1 MIRGNLAPS
10 YFLWRPASAQTALF
24 ALLLAF
30 FCGRVRAQG
39 VPVAA
44 APPLTDS
51 QLAELRNISLWRVEY
66 HVRLTE
72 DSLGSGTDTLTGGTL
87 STPVSRWIHQRAIGE
102 SFDVIFF
109 VSGNPGCG
117 SSGTCHVD
125 YSVVGSA
132 ALHYDWRENELLSL
146 DHCALQSDG
155 SIGPGQQQMV
165 RTRLVNT
172 GSLALD
178 GTPDPLNDG
187 AHAGHT
193 VDRLSFLID
202 PATNPPRAFVNGEVL
217 FAGTGSTN
225 FSGCLRNQVS
235 SGLDFETEDAEIFFN
250 ANPNVVLTA
259 ASVGD
264 SQVRVEGGEFVIH
277 GEGDRIISAAN
288 DPAHCLVASFS
299 FASPG
304 IQPNLSCSTQLH
316 EHRSWVI
323 RPVRSPLS
331 IAGLEVTQATQT
343 MQSPTDLEA
352 GLLASDGKPP
362 IPVVA
367 GKPAA
372 LRVYLAKAPDTT
384 SAELDLTL
392 PDTSLGAAFTLT
404 PGCTPDNRRRQEN
417 AAAFQCRSVDAY
429 FTPPEG
435 SWSATVTLKD
445 DQGHIIETHTFPFRS
460 VTTKPLSLLPV
471 KVCDAQAGSDLLC
484 GSLAQF
490 SALLPFI
497 RSTYPGSVNRAI
509 TLSGPLNRFTATGGW
524 DQWWI
529 PLLGDIGNLWTA
541 DGKPSDVYYFGVVR
555 SLLPDPPG
563 TGSIGGGGNTPGHAA
578 AGRTSWTVSNMS
590 GANVDDAAQVV
601 AHEIGHNIGR
611 NHVPSPAAFGCYG
624 NPAHLDPGWP
634 YGNTPLVQEVGF
646 DVANGKAVLPEAHA
660 DWMSYCTPRWIS
672 PYTYKALLAGA
683 ASGSGSSSA
692 ISSAARSAGP
702 FWLVSGTIQDA
713 AASLDPLFLMDAI
726 GDNSQGN
733 GPDRIELRDSG
744 GNLLFTRYFEPSE
757 VHFANLEGPP
767 RFSELLP
774 VLPAARIAVLA
785 SDGTELAARDITGA
799 PPAVQVTFPAGG
811 EFLSGVRTLLWSVRD
826 PDSVQHSFWVQY
838 SADDGHV
845 WRTIAAGI
853 DANEL
858 AVDFDTLPGSSTARI
873 RVLASDGANT
883 GAAVSAPFTVS
894 LKPPA
899 AHISFPDSG
908 SVFRK
913 GQLVWLQAFTLD
925 PEDGFLDGPAVR
937 WQSDRDGDL
946 GSGAELHAT
955 TLSVGEHHITLTV
968 TDTAGNQV
976 TDSITIR
983 IADADFNE
991 ASAPASNDTTAPA
1004 TTAGVSPPANSSG
1017 WDKDI
1022 VTLTLSANDPDGSSD
1037 VKQITFGAA
1046 GAQAIAPTTV
1056 AGNSASLVILAEGQT
1071 TITFFATDD
1080 AGNSESPHAVTIK
1093 LDRTPPVIS
1102 ATANPPANANG
1113 WNNSDVTVSFAAVDA
1128 LSGIDAVSAPVTL
1141 TSEGARQSLAGS
1153 ATDKAGNLAVVGA
1166 TVNIDKTPP
1175 EAFSQF
1181 DPATRDLAVFGRDS
1195 LSGVPP
1201 GPLTPISL
1209 VPANPGEDC
1218 EHSGADH
1225 DDGEH
1230 AEIRTYRI
1238 LDAAG
1243 NALLLVQRVKKE
1255 GHEIKASLASLQYAD
1270 GPVLA
1275 APPNEEAFEWALAK
1289 DGNLSELEQRI
1300 EVQGGKDRRVW
1311 KAKYDAR
1318 KNQTTIEQ
1326 EDSQPETKIVEP
1338 GLVLLRLATAKGALA
1353 VEF

>member
-1 MIRGNLAPS
+1 MGRNLISSNFPR
-10 YFLWRPASAQTALF
+10 RPAAARIAVL
-24 ALLLAF
+24 AILLAF
-30 FCGRVRAQG
+30 FCCRYVRAQG
-39 VPVAA
+39 VPVVP

-51 QLAELRNISLWRVEY
+51 QLADLHKIGLWRVEY

-72 DSLGSGTDTLTGGTL
+72 DSLGSGTDTLTAGSL
-87 STPVSRWIHQRAIGE
+87 PTPVSRWIHQRAVGE

-132 ALHYDWRENELLSL
+132 AMHYEWHENELLNL
-146 DHCALQSDG
+146 NHCALQSDG
-155 SIGPGQQQMV
+155 SLGPGQQQMV
-165 RTRLVNT
+165 RTRLVNS

-202 PATNPPRAFVNGEVL
+202 PATNPPRAFVNAEVL
-217 FAGTGSTN
+217 FAGTNSTN
-225 FSGCLRNQVS
+225 FSGCLRNQAS

-250 ANPNVVLTA
+250 TNPNVILTA

-264 SQVRVEGGEFVIH
+264 SQVRVEGEEFVIR
-277 GEGDRIISAAN
+277 GEGDRLISAAN
-288 DPAHCLVASFS
+288 DPAHCLVGTFS
-299 FASPG
+299 FANPG

-316 EHRSWVI
+316 EHRTWVI
-323 RPVRSPLS
+323 RPVKSPLS
-331 IAGLEVTQATQT
+331 IAGIEVTQATQT
-343 MQSPTDLEA
+343 MLSPTDLEA
-352 GLLASDGKPP
+352 GLLASVGKPP
-362 IPVVA
+362 VPIVA

-372 LRVYLAKAPDTT
+372 LRVYLAKVPDTT
-384 SAELDLTL
+384 SAELDVTL

-404 PGCTPDNRRRQEN
+404 PGCTPDNRRRQET
-417 AAAFQCRSVDAY
+417 AAGFQCRSVDAY

-445 DQGHIIETHTFPFRS
+445 DHSHVIETHTFPFKS
-460 VTTKPLSLLPV
+460 VATRPLSLLPV
-471 KVCDAQAGSDLLC
+471 KVCDAQAGADLQC

-497 RSTYPGSVNRAI
+497 RSTYPGSVNRAV

-555 SLLPDPPG
+555 SQLPDPPG

-578 AGRTSWTVSNMS
+578 AGRTSWTVGNMS

-601 AHEIGHNIGR
+601 AHEVGHNIGR

-624 NPAHLDPGWP
+624 NPARLDPGWP

-683 ASGSGSSSA
+683 ASDSGSSSA
-692 ISSAARSAGP
+692 ISSAASFTGP
-702 FWLVSGTIQDA
+702 FWLVSGTIHAA
-713 AASLDPLFLMDAI
+713 AASLDPLFLLDAN

-733 GPDRIELRDSG
+733 GPDRIELQDSA
-744 GNLLFTRYFEPSE
+744 GNVLFTRYFEPSE

-767 RFSELLP
+767 RFSELIP
-774 VLPAARIAVLA
+774 VLPAARIAILA
-785 SDGTELAARDITGA
+785 SDGTELAARDIAGA
-799 PPAVQVTFPAGG
+799 PPAVQVAFPAGG
-811 EFLSGVRTLLWSVRD
+811 ENLSGVRTLLWTVQD
-826 PDSVQHSFWVQY
+826 PDSLQHSSWVQY

-858 AVDFDTLPGSSTARI
+858 AVDFDALPGSSTARI

-883 GAAVSAPFTVS
+883 GTALSAPFTVS
-894 LKPPA
+894 LKPPSA
-899 AHISFPDSG
+899 RISFPDSG

-946 GSGAELHAT
+946 GSGAELHLTA
-955 TLSVGEHHITLTV
+955 LSAGDHHITLNV
-968 TDTAGNQV
+968 TDTAGNQA
-976 TDSITIR
+976 TDTIVIR
-983 IADADFNE
+983 IGEADFNE
-991 ASAPASNDTTAPA
+991 APAPASDDTTPPV
-1004 TTAGVSPPANSSG
+1004 TVAGVSPLANNSG
-1017 WDKDI
+1017 WNKDN
-1022 VTLTLSANDPDGSSD
+1022 VTLTLSAGDPDGSAD
-1037 VKQITFGAA
+1037 VKQITFSAA

-1071 TITFFATDD
+1071 TITFFATDN
-1080 AGNSESPHAVTIK
+1080 AGNSESPHAVAIK
-1093 LDRTPPVIS
+1093 LDKTPPVIS
-1102 ATANPPANANG
+1102 AAATPPANANG
-1113 WNNSDVTVSFAAVDA
+1113 WNNSNVTVSFAAVDV
-1128 LSGIDAVSAPVTL
+1128 LSGIDVVSAPLTL
-1141 TSEGARQSLAGS
+1141 TSEGAGQSLAGS
-1153 ATDKAGNLAVVGA
+1153 ATDKAGNLAIVGA
-1166 TVNIDKTPP
+1166 TLNIDKTPP
-1175 EAFSQF
+1175 ETFSQF
-1181 DPATRDLAVFGRDS
+1181 DPATHELGVFGRDS
-1195 LSGVPP
+1195 LSGVAP
-1201 GPLTPISL
+1201 GPLTPISV
-1209 VPANPGEDC
+1209 VPANPGEDR
-1218 EHSGADH
+1218 EHSGADQ
-1225 DDGEH
+1225 DDGER
-1230 AEIRTYRI
+1230 AELRTYKI

-1243 NALLLVQRVKKE
+1243 NALLLVARVKKE
-1255 GHEIKASLASLQYAD
+1255 GREIKASFVSFQYAD

-1275 APPNEEAFEWALAK
+1275 ASPNEEAFEWALAK
-1289 DGNLSELEQRI
+1289 DGTLSELEQRI
-1300 EVQGGKDRRVW
+1300 EVQEGKDRCVW

-1326 EDSQPETKIVEP
+1326 EDSQPETIIVKP
-1338 GLVLLRLATAKGALA
+1338 GLVLLRMATGKGALA
-1353 VEF
+1353 IEF